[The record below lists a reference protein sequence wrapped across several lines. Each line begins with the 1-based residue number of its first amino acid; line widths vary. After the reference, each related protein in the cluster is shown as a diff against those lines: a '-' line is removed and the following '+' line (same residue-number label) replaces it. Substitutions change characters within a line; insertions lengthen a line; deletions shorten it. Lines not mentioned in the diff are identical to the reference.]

1 MTMTKLENITVFLF
15 LITGLVI
22 FTTGVIGLQ
31 ANILFNGIKLDYDFK
46 LFFYM
51 GIGLIATTLVL
62 IIRDAWMKK

>member
-62 IIRDAWMKK
+62 IIRDAWIKK